1 MKDGAWV
8 HAVME
13 KTRPSELECHI
24 VNSNDLKTVLGLMS
38 FASIYLYSQVRLGA
52 TVPSCLLRVWWL
64 STVVHGLE
72 CNNLSPTL
80 YKYVGPLDYLELSRY
95 LTSITPW
102 PVL

>member
-52 TVPSCLLRVWWL
+52 NSSILFAAGLVVVNCGSRLGMQQPVPHFV
-64 STVVHGLE
+64 
-72 CNNLSPTL
+72 
-80 YKYVGPLDYLELSRY
+80 
-95 LTSITPW
+95 
-102 PVL
+102 